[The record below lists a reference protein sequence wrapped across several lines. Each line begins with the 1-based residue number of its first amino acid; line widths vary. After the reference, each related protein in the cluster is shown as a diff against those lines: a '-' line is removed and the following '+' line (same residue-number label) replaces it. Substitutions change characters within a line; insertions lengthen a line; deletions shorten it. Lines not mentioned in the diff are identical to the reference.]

1 MLTAVEVAWT
11 TLIMLTLTELSKPN
25 LLGDAGD
32 FPSRQHDAQ
41 AQQQVVLERE
51 QAQKQ
56 QGRLEESGQA

>member
-1 MLTAVEVAWT
+1 MDNAHHVDLHRAVQAE
-11 TLIMLTLTELSKPN
+11 
-25 LLGDAGD
+25 LLGD
-32 FPSRQHDAQ
+32 PRYLTRRQHDAQ